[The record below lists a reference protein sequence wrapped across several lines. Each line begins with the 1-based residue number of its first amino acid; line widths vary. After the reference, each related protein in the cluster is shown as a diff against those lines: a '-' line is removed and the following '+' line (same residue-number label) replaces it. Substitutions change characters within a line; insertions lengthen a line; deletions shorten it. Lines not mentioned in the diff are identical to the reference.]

1 MSIKHS
7 YDDVIRYF
15 YNILIIKNMYNT
27 GQSYNNR
34 ALKIK
39 NYLSTDSELR

>member
-1 MSIKHS
+1 M
-7 YDDVIRYF
+7 
-15 YNILIIKNMYNT
+15 KNMHDT

-39 NYLSTDSELR
+39 NYLSTGSELR